1 MYEYG
6 IYNEI
11 TGERSVMFGYSIEDA
26 RRRSKIDD
34 DDWKDW
40 VVYYCDYVD

>member
-11 TGERSVMFGYSIEDA
+11 TGEKSVMFGYSIEDA
-26 RRRSKIDD
+26 RRRSKTGD
-34 DDWKDW
+34 DW